1 MYDLKQGT
9 IKFLM
14 SAAIDTLPTAANL
27 FKWKKTTSN
36 KCKLCKSIQ
45 TTRHI
50 LNICK
55 FSLENGKFLWRH
67 NNIVNYVLQCLDQ
80 AKFTIY
86 SDLPGHTVGAGSIPP
101 EICITTQKPD
111 IVIIDK
117 KQKILHIFELT
128 VPFEQNIEQRHLEKA
143 NKYAHFETDCT
154 NYSCRVTAFEVGSR
168 GYISTRN
175 HSAIYTLH
183 KFTKPGIK
191 LSKFKKNISSLA
203 LYSSYHV
210 FITRNEEHFN
220 QPSFLLPPFES
231 EN

>member
-1 MYDLKQGT
+1 MTKLVQVKDQIKSLLRVDKEEIWKNHVKSLTQQGNFLSLAAAEYEDAVWKSYMYDLKQGT

-111 IVIIDK
+111 IVIK
-117 KQKILHIFELT
+117 SRGFSTFSSWLCHLNKIL
-128 VPFEQNIEQRHLEKA
+128 
-143 NKYAHFETDCT
+143 NKD
-154 NYSCRVTAFEVGSR
+154 
-168 GYISTRN
+168 I
-175 HSAIYTLH
+175 
-183 KFTKPGIK
+183 
-191 LSKFKKNISSLA
+191 
-203 LYSSYHV
+203 
-210 FITRNEEHFN
+210 
-220 QPSFLLPPFES
+220 
-231 EN
+231 